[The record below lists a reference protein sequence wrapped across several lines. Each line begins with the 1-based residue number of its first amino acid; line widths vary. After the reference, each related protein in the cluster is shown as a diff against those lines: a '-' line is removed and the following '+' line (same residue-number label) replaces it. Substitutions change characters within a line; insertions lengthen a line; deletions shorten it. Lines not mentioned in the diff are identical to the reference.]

1 MSRHLPR
8 PVVRAMTRLVQ
19 RSVMRPWI
27 PPGFQRRWHE
37 GVARTLQWQ
46 LPEDV
51 TVTPQRLGGVTCER
65 VERAGADRRRAVLY
79 FHGGGYSIGSP
90 LTHRGLTAAISR
102 AARTPVWLPDY
113 RRAPEHPYPG
123 AVEDAL
129 AAYRGLLDSGLDPAR
144 IAIAGESAGAS
155 LAMATVQRLR
165 EGGDPLPAGLV
176 LLCGLFDL
184 TRSGSTM
191 ETNRRRD
198 AGLHGGWAIASSEGY
213 RGDMDPRHPELS
225 AIEGDLAGLPP
236 IYMQCGT
243 DDILLSDSDRLA
255 ERARAAGVSV
265 DYRRYPEMWHGFQL
279 AAGHLREADEAI
291 EEIGVAVRRFWG
303 HQPSAPDGSNGAGRS
318 RTPTVAIVGAGFG
331 GLGLGITLKRAGID
345 SFTILEKG
353 DRIGGVWRD
362 NTYPGA
368 TCDVPSHLYSF
379 SFEPNPDWSRR
390 YSPQPEILD
399 YLEHCVEKYGLG
411 GHLRFRTEVAGAEFD
426 PDAGRWRIETTSGEQ
441 IEADILVSSCGQLS
455 RPAVPRIEAL
465 DRFEGPIFHSSRW
478 DHGVELSGKRVAVIG
493 TGSSTIQIV
502 PTIADRVG
510 HLDVY
515 QRSAPY
521 VVPKK
526 DRPYRA
532 WEKRLFRMLPG
543 TRQLHRFFQW
553 LFFEVFIA
561 AFNRFKAIGRIGLR
575 MFQGQLDEQV
585 SDPELKQAVTPD
597 SVLGCKRVLISSDWY
612 PTLTRP
618 DVELVTHAVRELT
631 PTGVVA
637 EDGTE
642 READVIILST
652 GFAANDFLAPMEI
665 RGLNGVEL
673 NEAWR
678 GGAEA
683 YLGISVAGFPN
694 LFIMYGPNT
703 NLGSGSIIFQLESQ
717 MNYILDAVR
726 TLQRT
731 GAGYVSVRPEVQ
743 EEFSREVQERLKDS
757 VWMTGCNNWYVN
769 EEGRN
774 VNNWPGFTL
783 EYRRR
788 TRRLNLA
795 DYEVGNGTGSGEA
808 QLSTR
813 AE

>member
-1 MSRHLPR
+1 
-8 PVVRAMTRLVQ
+8 
-19 RSVMRPWI
+19 MRPWI
-27 PPGFQRRWHE
+27 PTGFQRRWHH
-37 GVARTLQWQ
+37 GVARALQLQ
-46 LPEDV
+46 LPKDL
-51 TVTPQRLGGVTCER
+51 TVTPQRLGGVPCER
-65 VERAGADRRRAVLY
+65 VERADVDERHAVLY
-79 FHGGGYSIGSP
+79 VHGGGYTIGSP
-90 LTHRGLTAAISR
+90 VTHRGLGAAISR
-102 AARTPVWLPDY
+102 ATRAPVWLVDY
-113 RRAPEHPYPG
+113 RRAPEHPYP
-123 AVEDAL
+123 AAIEDAVS
-129 AAYRGLLDSGLDPAR
+129 AYRGLLESGLDPAR
-144 IAIAGESAGAS
+144 IAIAGESAGAGI
-155 LAMATVQRLR
+155 AMATALRLR
-165 EGGDPLPAGLV
+165 DGGDPLPSGLV
-176 LLCGLFDL
+176 LLCGLFDF
-184 TRSGSTM
+184 TRSGPTM
-191 ETNRRRD
+191 RTNQRRD

-213 RGDMDPRHPELS
+213 RGDVDPRHPELS
-225 AIEGDLAGLPP
+225 AIEAELAGLPR
-236 IYMQCGT
+236 IHMQCGT
-243 DDILLSDSDRLA
+243 DDLLLSDSDGLA
-255 ERARAAGVSV
+255 ERASAAGVSV
-265 DYRRYPEMWHGFQL
+265 DYRRYPRMWHAFQL
-279 AAGHLREADEAI
+279 AAGSLQEADEAI
-291 EEIGVAVRRFWG
+291 EEVGAAVRRFWG
-303 HQPSAPDGSNGAGRS
+303 DRAKTGTPRKSGRS
-318 RTPTVAIVGAGFG
+318 SASPAEHPRIAIVGAGFG
-331 GLGLGITLKRAGID
+331 GLGLGITLKQAGID

-399 YLEHCVEKYGLG
+399 YLERCVEKYGLG
-411 GHLRFRTEVAGAEFD
+411 DHLRFGTELAGAEFD
-426 PDAGRWRIETTSGEQ
+426 PDAGRWRIETTSGER
-441 IEADILVSSCGQLS
+441 IEADVLVSSCGQLS
-455 RPAVPRIEAL
+455 RPATPRIEAL
-465 DRFEGPIFHSSRW
+465 DRFEGPMFHSSRW
-478 DHGVELSGKRVAVIG
+478 DHEVELSGKRVAVIG

-502 PTIADRVG
+502 PAIADRVG

-526 DRPYRA
+526 DRAYYA
-532 WEKRLFRMLPG
+532 WEKRLFRMVPG
-543 TRQLHRFFQW
+543 TRQFHRFFQW

-561 AFNRFKAIGRIGLR
+561 AFNRFKAIGRVGLR
-575 MFQGQLDEQV
+575 MFQSQLDEQV
-585 SDPELKQAVTPD
+585 PDPELKRALTPD

-612 PTLTRP
+612 PTLNRP
-618 DVELVTHAVRELT
+618 DVELVTHGVRELT
-631 PTGVVA
+631 PTGVIA

-683 YLGISVAGFPN
+683 HLGISVAGFPN

-731 GAGYVSVRPEVQ
+731 GAAYVSVRPEVQ

-788 TRRLNLA
+788 TRRLKLA
-795 DYEVGNGTGSGEA
+795 DYELGNGAGSEAA